1 METSPRVLPEMG
13 SLLQGSGLG
22 AVASERGR
30 FECPGRGGFS
40 RKHESDSPRLS
51 TLSPPLI
58 FLSPILSLILQLSLL
73 LPPHIQILPYSPSSP
88 FPSLL
93 SDCFFSFSMFWALP
107 PPRHVPHPHH
117 TLLVHLLPPS
127 SLALFYP
134 VLPVSHLS
142 PVAHMGSAWA
152 HWCYHGPSG

>member
-93 SDCFFSFSMFWALP
+93 SSKIKM
-107 PPRHVPHPHH
+107 V
-117 TLLVHLLPPS
+117 LLPDKSFIIECLPS
-127 SLALFYP
+127 ENSGSSVLRWGEGGTLFFALLQLLHFAGNP
-134 VLPVSHLS
+134 LS
-142 PVAHMGSAWA
+142 QI
-152 HWCYHGPSG
+152 HGGLIARDNLLFG